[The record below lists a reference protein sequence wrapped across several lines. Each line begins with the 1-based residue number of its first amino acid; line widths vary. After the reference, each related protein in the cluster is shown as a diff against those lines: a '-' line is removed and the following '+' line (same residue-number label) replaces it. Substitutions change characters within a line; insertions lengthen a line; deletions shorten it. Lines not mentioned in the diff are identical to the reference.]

1 MASAVKPRRGY
12 RSAVRDEQARR
23 TRERIVRAAR
33 LLFLKRG
40 YNAAS
45 IAAIADAAGVAPETV
60 YAIFRNKRAVL
71 EGVVTNGI
79 SGAEET
85 AGWLERAWVRDLLA
99 LPDVARRI
107 RGFARHTAKTVA
119 RMSPLHAVI
128 RSAAGSEPELAE
140 LYRRIQAD
148 RFAAQGRI
156 LAALAPGP
164 AAKRAAET
172 FSAVSSPELHH
183 LLTGVRGWSEAR
195 YEAWLEELA
204 LAVVAGR
211 PGT

>member
-40 YNAAS
+40 YNATS

-71 EGVVTNGI
+71 EGVVTSGI

-128 RSAAGSEPELAE
+128 RSAAGSEPKVSSATVLTP
-140 LYRRIQAD
+140 RR
-148 RFAAQGRI
+148 RSSEHG
-156 LAALAPGP
+156 
-164 AAKRAAET
+164 RAAPSRCPT
-172 FSAVSSPELHH
+172 KISYV
-183 LLTGVRGWSEAR
+183 
-195 YEAWLEELA
+195 
-204 LAVVAGR
+204 
-211 PGT
+211 